1 MERKLVFNFPSAAR
15 LIERWCKRAERKLV
29 FNFPSAARLIKRW
42 CNRAERKPVF
52 NFPSAASSCAK
63 IVISDNK
70 MYHKSYQC
78 LRFFIFFTFLSAIN
92 PNRIRTPVVRLR
104 LIAGSSPFFLTA
116 AVILPSAS
124 FQTQPYTSPISTD
137 TIRQTAARNKNGTMM
152 TCSR

>member
-1 MERKLVFNFPSAAR
+1 MQ
-15 LIERWCKRAERKLV
+15 RWCKRAERKPV
-29 FNFPSAARLIKRW
+29 FKFPSAARLIKRW
-42 CNRAERKPVF
+42 CKRVERKLVF
-52 NFPSAASSCAK
+52 DFPSAASSCAK

-78 LRFFIFFTFLSAIN
+78 LRFFIFFTFLSAIS

-104 LIAGSSPFFLTA
+104 LIAGSSSFSLTA